1 MDISKYIVKS
11 LKTHIDLIITF
22 VPQIIWAL
30 CQIVGA
36 TKKMIKKFDKVD
48 AKMHWLFYCFLN
60 FISKSLFII
69 FFVIVIDF
77 LNDLTFF

>member
-22 VPQIIWAL
+22 VPQIIWDF

-36 TKKMIKKFDKVD
+36 TKKNDKE
-48 AKMHWLFYCFLN
+48 
-60 FISKSLFII
+60 I
-69 FFVIVIDF
+69 
-77 LNDLTFF
+77 